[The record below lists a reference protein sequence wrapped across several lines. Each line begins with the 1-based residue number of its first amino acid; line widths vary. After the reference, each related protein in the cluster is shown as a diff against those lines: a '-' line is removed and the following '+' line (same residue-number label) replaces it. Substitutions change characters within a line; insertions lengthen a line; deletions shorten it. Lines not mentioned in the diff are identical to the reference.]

1 MKLVSSEMEF
11 GHLLVGY
18 LQPRRILVG
27 VELAFY
33 CQAGG
38 GGSGCNKVDDDFMT
52 DERLAPP
59 VLADEREQPMF
70 DLVPLA
76 RAWWEVRDRDLQSD
90 FVRQFLQFPLPQ
102 SHPCAVA
109 AAGISG
115 DQ

>member
-11 GHLLVGY
+11 GHLLVGH

-27 VELAFY
+27 VELAFHR
-33 CQAGG
+33 QAGG

-52 DERLAPP
+52 DERLASP

-90 FVRQFLQFPLPQ
+90 FVPPGSAIPTSTVSPVRRCCRRNQR
-102 SHPCAVA
+102 
-109 AAGISG
+109 
-115 DQ
+115 